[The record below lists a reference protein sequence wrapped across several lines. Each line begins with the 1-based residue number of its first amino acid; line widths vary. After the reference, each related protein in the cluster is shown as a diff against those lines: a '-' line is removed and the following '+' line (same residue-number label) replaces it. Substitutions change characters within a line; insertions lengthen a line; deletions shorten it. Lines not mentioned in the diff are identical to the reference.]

1 MSVHET
7 PAMSADRE
15 ALVAEVAE
23 VVAWHRLEVE
33 HRAYPAYAC
42 ACEQWHG
49 AVGDGGG
56 PNDGQ
61 HDTTLGHA
69 THVADALADL
79 LAAREQQ
86 ARAEAWD
93 EGFGR
98 ADAIVHQGHPNPCA
112 AIDRGNPYAEEGGR

>member
-1 MSVHET
+1 MT
-7 PAMSADRE
+7 ADRE

-49 AVGDGGG
+49 AVGDDGG

-86 ARAEAWD
+86 ARAEALRDAAREVAPALQNEVGGHTSTYSVRIWLRD
-93 EGFGR
+93 R
-98 ADAIVHQGHPNPCA
+98 ADRIEADA
-112 AIDRGNPYAEEGGR
+112 